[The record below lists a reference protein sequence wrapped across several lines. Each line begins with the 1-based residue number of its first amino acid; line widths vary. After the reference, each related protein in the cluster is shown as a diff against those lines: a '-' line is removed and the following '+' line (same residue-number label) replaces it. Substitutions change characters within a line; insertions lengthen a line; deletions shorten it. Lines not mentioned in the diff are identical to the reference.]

1 MAAAS
6 EPADREELKNSPF
19 SKGEWPVAF
28 DIDVGYDRLRELLQS
43 GEDEGFMSL
52 TSKHLLAIAYSAG
65 QHELLL
71 MSDPETTVQRWE
83 TELDAR
89 SLRLP
94 ESGAAADRLY
104 SDALAK
110 ADTEA
115 ARAAVELVKE
125 TTGWLFEENDWLQI
139 SVSTTR

>member
-1 MAAAS
+1 
-6 EPADREELKNSPF
+6 
-19 SKGEWPVAF
+19 
-28 DIDVGYDRLRELLQS
+28 
-43 GEDEGFMSL
+43 MSL

-94 ESGAAADRLY
+94 ETGAAADRLY
-104 SDALAK
+104 IDALAK
-110 ADTEA
+110 ADTDA
-115 ARAAVELVKE
+115 ARAAVEVVKA
-125 TTGWLFEENDWLQI
+125 TGGT
-139 SVSTTR
+139 VG